1 VKIKNLMVIGT
12 TLLMVGVVLITTMG
26 IILIQGNMTDVNDEN
41 TTAAKSSIEEEI
53 GTGAENTAIEILDF
67 IDSKMDTSIMMA
79 QSWTKTPIIID
90 TAKDGQSYTLEELY
104 DAWSN
109 PSTRQFD
116 GDEAMGDGLPS
127 NDINPETSEYLIA
140 LGNTFP
146 GFPEIFFT
154 DSRGYAI
161 AANGATGDF
170 DQGPDDWRV
179 FKYPNGTEYYKKH
192 DPNADGEGW
201 WAAANSA
208 SDGLYV
214 GDVEYDFSAGVWGVD
229 ICQVIYDPDTNANL
243 GVLKAVYNF
252 GMVLN
257 AVIDVSDVEADE
269 IKIINNQG
277 LIAATSETDQTKVM
291 NSDASVSDLNSYTS
305 ASSGIDG
312 YSVEADEDG
321 EEMVIGY
328 ASDDNNNWI
337 CLVSHKTSTSM
348 VPIRDI
354 ESKNSELI
362 SDVNSQVMFIVITEV
377 AVAAVILIAVATLLN
392 RKLTKPLVDIADS
405 AKEIKEGNLNVKVDE
420 SGNNE
425 ITELAKAFNQMV
437 LSVRLISG
445 ETEMGGPTF
454 GDSDM
459 SDNLMK

>member
-1 VKIKNLMVIGT
+1 MVVGT

-41 TTAAKSSIEEEI
+41 TTAAKSSLEDEI
-53 GTGAENTAIEILDF
+53 GTGAENQAIEILSF
-67 IDSKMDTSIMMA
+67 IDSKMSHSIMMA
-79 QSWTKTPIIID
+79 QSWAQTPIIVD
-90 TAKDGQSYTLEELY
+90 TAKAAQSYSLEELY
-104 DAWSN
+104 DAWSD
-109 PSTRQFD
+109 PATRQFD
-116 GDEAMGDGLPS
+116 GDEAMGDGDPD
-127 NDINPETSEYLIA
+127 NDINPDASEYLIS
-140 LGNTFP
+140 LCNTFP
-146 GFPEIFFT
+146 GFPEVFFT

-179 FKYPNGTEYYKKH
+179 FRYPNGTEYYKKH

-201 WAAANSA
+201 WAAANA
-208 SDGLYV
+208 DSDGLYV
-214 GDVEYDFSAGVWGVD
+214 GEVEYDASAGVWGTD
-229 ICQVIYDPDTNANL
+229 ICQVIYDPVTNENL
-243 GVLKAVYNF
+243 GVLKAVYDF
-252 GMVLN
+252 GMVLS

-277 LIAATSETDQTKVM
+277 LIAATSEADQTKIM
-291 NSDASVSDLNSYTS
+291 NDDVSVSDLNSYTS

-312 YSVEADEDG
+312 YTVETDEDG

-328 ASDDNNNWI
+328 ASDNNNNWI
-337 CLVSHKTSTSM
+337 CLVSHRTSTSM

-354 ESKNSELI
+354 ESKNDKLI
-362 SDVNSQVMFIVITEV
+362 SDVNSQVLFIIVTEV

-405 AKEIKEGNLNVKVDE
+405 AKEIKDGNLNVKVDE
-420 SGNNE
+420 TGNNE
-425 ITELAKAFNQMV
+425 ITELARAFNQMV

-445 ETEMGGPTF
+445 ETEMGGPAF

-459 SDNLMK
+459 SDTLMK